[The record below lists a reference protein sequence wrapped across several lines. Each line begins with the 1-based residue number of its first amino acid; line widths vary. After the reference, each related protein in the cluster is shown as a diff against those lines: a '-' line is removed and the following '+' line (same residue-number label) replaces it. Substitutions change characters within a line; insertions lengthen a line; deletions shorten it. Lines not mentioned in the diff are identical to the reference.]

1 MNCGSAPI
9 IAVEDFPK
17 ARKPAYIVT
26 VDFGDEIGTKKSSA
40 QITGHYTKA
49 DLIGRQIVGVVNF
62 PAKQIGPIKSHCL
75 ITGFYDENNQVV
87 LAVPER
93 RVANG
98 AKLL

>member
-1 MNCGSAPI
+1 
-9 IAVEDFPK
+9 
-17 ARKPAYIVT
+17 
-26 VDFGDEIGTKKSSA
+26 
-40 QITGHYTKA
+40 
-49 DLIGRQIVGVVNF
+49 VVNF

-98 AKLL
+98 TKLL